1 MEKKTK
7 IKYFDLWGSRKE
19 KYKFLES
26 HDVKNTKWQE
36 LELKDPY
43 YFFVPKDTKGEKI
56 YQSFISLKNI
66 FGEFGSGVIT
76 RRDEFAVADSREA
89 LERRIR
95 LFLDKNFSKEMIIG
109 ALKINDTYEWDL
121 EQARSILREYE
132 NLEDKFSRY
141 LYRIFD
147 ERWIFYDDA
156 VVSRTSVL
164 LRNNLFNKENLALLA
179 TRILSS
185 RHFRHTFVS
194 NIIGDICTLSN
205 KGKETN
211 YYFPLYLYREVKT
224 KKKKSSHKIMML
236 FDKPKHGY
244 QTRTSNI
251 NKKLLEILKGGFGE
265 QPSPEKI
272 FYYIYAIL
280 YSNIYREKYNE
291 FLKIDF
297 PRIPFTKDFDLF
309 KKASKIG
316 QELVELHL
324 LKSTKLQKTKA
335 SFPTVGDSIIQKR
348 EYNAKEKRIYI
359 NDKQYFQNIEAE
371 IWNYYIGG
379 YQVLDKWLKDRI
391 GKTLSAEDIKH
402 YLKVITAI
410 KHTIELQ
417 KEIDQLYSKVEKS
430 LIKNHLILST
440 DAKNRNYY

>member
-1 MEKKTK
+1 MNKKITK

-26 HDVKNTKWQE
+26 HDVESTEWQE

-43 YFFVPKDTKGEKI
+43 YFFVPKNTAGEKK
-56 YQSFISLKNI
+56 YQKFISLKNI
-66 FGEFGSGVIT
+66 FERYNSGVQT
-76 RRDEFAVADSREA
+76 KRDNLAIDFH
-89 LERRIR
+89 
-95 LFLDKNFSKEMIIG
+95 KK
-109 ALKINDTYEWDL
+109 DL
-121 EQARSILREYE
+121 ENKIRNFISSEFDEATIKRIFKLSGKGDIDLKNAQIKIKKYDPDIAEKIFPYFYRPLDI
-132 NLEDKFSRY
+132 RY
-141 LYRIFD
+141 LYFSDYLI
-147 ERWIFYDDA
+147 
-156 VVSRTSVL
+156 SRT
-164 LRNNLFNKENLALLA
+164 RKP
-179 TRILSS
+179 
-185 RHFRHTFVS
+185 
-194 NIIGDICTLSN
+194 LSN
-205 KGKETN
+205 HLLDEDNIALVISRKLPINTDFKHAFAIN
-211 YYFPLYLYREVKT
+211 KLVDIHAIADQSYFLPLYLYQEVKT

-236 FDKPKHGY
+236 FDEPKHGY
-244 QTRTSNI
+244 QTRTLNI
-251 NKKLLEILKGGFGE
+251 NKKLLEILKDGFGE

-272 FYYIYAIL
+272 FHYIYAIL
-280 YSNIYREKYNE
+280 YSNIYRQKYNE

-359 NDKQYFQNIEAE
+359 NDKQYFENIKPE

-391 GKTLSAEDIKH
+391 GKTLLAEDIKH
-402 YLKVITAI
+402 YLKIITAI

-417 KEIDQLYSKVEKS
+417 KKIDQLYSKVEKS
-430 LIKNHLILST
+430 LIKNHQRL
-440 DAKNRNYY
+440 